1 MHRDNMKALLP
12 FDAEAAKE
20 LPDYDQFDEL
30 RTQIQDNDD
39 MSFWDQDDL
48 EEFLHEGG
56 ADTMADN
63 ITSAF
68 ARTPEEQE
76 VLAWSMKEIFEII
89 RLKYLPSYDAF
100 NQRTTMLEVEDLI
113 EAVNNDLYEQA
124 VHISQLVMYLPEH
137 MEHLKKHPVRR
148 LPPFEWKPK

>member
-1 MHRDNMKALLP
+1 MHRDDMKALLY
-12 FDAEAAKE
+12 FNAEAAKE
-20 LPDYDQFDEL
+20 LSDYEEFDEL
-30 RTQIQDNDD
+30 LTLIQDNMDLVL
-39 MSFWDQDDL
+39 WDQDDL

-76 VLAWSMKEIFEII
+76 VLAWSMKEIFEMI
-89 RLKYLPSYDAF
+89 RLKYLPAYDAF
-100 NQRTTMLEVEDLI
+100 NQSTTMQDVEDLT
-113 EAVNNDLYEQA
+113 ESMNNDLHEQA
-124 VHISQLVMYLPEH
+124 VHMAQLIMYLPEH